1 MVDMKLTSELASTV
15 ERSRPPSMP
24 GLLPFQFLGVAMEE
38 DFAPAI
44 VEDVIQQGWQWRV
57 KYDGTFWRAKPG
69 RSGLVLETGE
79 MALVVGRQG
88 NVLIL
93 EPMQ

>member
-1 MVDMKLTSELASTV
+1 
-15 ERSRPPSMP
+15 
-24 GLLPFQFLGVAMEE
+24 MEE
-38 DFAPAI
+38 GFAPAI

-57 KYDGTFWRAKPG
+57 KYDGTFWRAKPS
-69 RSGLVLETGE
+69 RSGLVLEMGE